1 MMRVCG
7 GRWFEPPVVASSLRC
22 NGGDGEDT
30 QEMNEDAHEVRAPA
44 GTQAVGRA
52 LRVVKLLADEG
63 REHPLPTIAGRL
75 GLTSGTAHRIVRAL
89 VAEGLV
95 AHNPRTDC
103 YYLGAGTVLLGLA
116 AQRGFGLDKALPVLE
131 QVNAETEESINLTIR
146 ESRES
151 VVLLRVQSTLP
162 LRFEQNSGARF
173 PLYTTAAGKA
183 ILAYSP
189 DAEAYLEGL
198 PDELPALTG
207 STLRS
212 PKQVAEQLVQIL
224 ERGYSVDEEENVAG
238 VRCVGAPVLD
248 SRRVAQA
255 AVVIQVPTVRMPHER
270 MATLGMRVVEAARDV
285 ARFVPIDRVMSR

>member
-1 MMRVCG
+1 M
-7 GRWFEPPVVASSLRC
+7 
-22 NGGDGEDT
+22 DEDR
-30 QEMNEDAHEVRAPA
+30 QEARAPA
-44 GTQAVGRA
+44 GTQAIGRA

-63 REHPLPTIAGRL
+63 RDLPLPAIANRL

-95 AHNPRTDC
+95 AYQPSTEC
-103 YYLGAGTVLLGLA
+103 YYLGAGMVLLGLA

-146 ESRES
+146 EGRES

-162 LRFEQNSGARF
+162 LRFEQHPGARF

-183 ILAYSP
+183 IIAHSP
-189 DAEAYLEGL
+189 DVESYLAAL
-198 PDELPALTG
+198 PAELPALTEC
-207 STLRS
+207 TLRRRAE
-212 PKQVAEQLVQIL
+212 VAAQLEEIR
-224 ERGYSVDEEENVAG
+224 ERGYSIDEEENVAG

-255 AVVIQVPTVRMPHER
+255 AVVIQVPSVRMPPTRIAELGER
-270 MATLGMRVVEAARDV
+270 AVETAQEV